1 MYGKMMIEELKRFF
15 NTDELK
21 PSIVVLD
28 VGVFFPYANQDILK
42 FDILSTLK
50 DGRQNANQ
58 NHAATYLFKYLL

>member
-42 FDILSTLK
+42 FDITKVTGL
-50 DGRQNANQ
+50 
-58 NHAATYLFKYLL
+58 

>member
-21 PSIVVLD
+21 PNIVVLD

-42 FDILSTLK
+42 FDIERKETLIWVGST
-50 DGRQNANQ
+50 
-58 NHAATYLFKYLL
+58 HMS

>member
-42 FDILSTLK
+42 FDINCIKRKLEETKWTNL
-50 DGRQNANQ
+50 
-58 NHAATYLFKYLL
+58 KYLITQI